1 MPMNKIK
8 LEQADPKNLTTVI
21 NPNDLRKD
29 LHVFAC
35 YCHDNEIK
43 RAHRDNSLP
52 KVHLTRL
59 AKMMANSQLIEDV
72 KLAGSSHWIDL
83 VDRLNLELGF
93 IDYAT
98 EGIYAGY
105 SSTTESYPDNY
116 IDFLDKTYD
125 QYLNQS
131 LQEQEEQILQALV
144 DEVDPCR
151 SEFFANHPL
160 STLNRFSSFGC
171 ATGTVKYINFPKIR
185 SYLLELIANCRAGV
199 WYRTDSLI
207 AYLKNHNPYFL
218 ISKKIPFKKSE
229 YTKDRYHN
237 FHEAKP
243 EDRYARFRVRE
254 NSKDRFERVEG
265 RFVER
270 FLEGIPLA
278 MGYVDVAYAAEKD
291 TVSPSINKLQA
302 FRVTD
307 RGACALNQAIEE
319 VDITLLPNYEIH
331 IDSLFYPAR
340 QLSRLMELCDVVH
353 EDTHTVLK
361 LAKKKVIKQHA
372 ADKGLNLI
380 DLFKE
385 LGIRAI
391 PENVKKEFA
400 AWAGHAD
407 NFVLYQGFGLLEG
420 KMDKDTVSRFA
431 AVSIAADAHIVRQ
444 PKKLF
449 EHLEQAQK
457 VPTYVKHSDRAFKS
471 LGDTVQ
477 SKFSDKNRTKK
488 PGARKKRRFTLKRT
502 VHLIL
507 ELPDKAMFE
516 AFTNAL
522 LDKGQALDTN
532 KQARTVSY
540 SQKDETLINDVLSS
554 LKKKFP
560 AVIKNA

>member
-1 MPMNKIK
+1 MNKIE
-8 LEQADPKNLTTVI
+8 LEKADPKNLTTVI
-21 NPNDLRKD
+21 NPNDVRKD

-35 YCHDNEIK
+35 YCRDNEIK

-59 AKMMANSQLIEDV
+59 AKMMANPQLIQEVRRD
-72 KLAGSSHWIDL
+72 GNGGWIDFI
-83 VDRLNLELGF
+83 DRLNLDLEL

-105 SSTTESYPDNY
+105 SSSTESYPDNY
-116 IDFLDKTYD
+116 IDFLDKAYD

-131 LQEQEEQILQALV
+131 LQEQEDQIRKALV
-144 DEVDPCR
+144 DAADPCLN
-151 SEFFANHPL
+151 EFFTQNPL
-160 STLNRFSSFGC
+160 STLNRFSSSGC
-171 ATGTVKYINFPKIR
+171 ATGTMKYINFPKIR
-185 SYLLELIANCRAGV
+185 SYLFELIANCRAGV
-199 WYRTDSLI
+199 WYRTASLI
-207 AYLKNHNPYFL
+207 AYLKSHNPFFL
-218 ISKKIPFKKSE
+218 ISEKIPFKKSE
-229 YTKDRYHN
+229 YEKDRYHN

-243 EDRYARFRVRE
+243 EDHFARSRIRE

-278 MGYVDVAYAAEKD
+278 LGYVDVAYTDEKD
-291 TVSPSINKLQA
+291 TVFPSINKLQA

-307 RGACALNQAIEE
+307 RGACALNQAIKEA
-319 VDITLLPNYEIH
+319 DITLLPNYEIH

-340 QLSRLMELCDVVH
+340 QLNRLMELCDVVH
-353 EDTHTVLK
+353 EDTHTVFK

-372 ADKGLNLI
+372 TDTGLNVI
-380 DLFKE
+380 DLFKA
-385 LGIRAI
+385 LGIRVI
-391 PENVKKEFA
+391 PENVKKELV

-407 NFVLYQGFGLLEG
+407 NFVVYQGFGLLEG
-420 KMDKDTVSRFA
+420 KMDKDTARQFA
-431 AVSIAADAHIVRQ
+431 AFSIAADAHIVRQ

-457 VPTYVKHSDRAFKS
+457 VPAYVKHSDHAFKS

-477 SKFSDKNRTKK
+477 SKFSDKKRAKK
-488 PGARKKRRFTLKRT
+488 PGPRKKRQFTLKRT

-507 ELPDKAMFE
+507 EFPDNAMFE

-522 LDKGQALDTN
+522 LDKGYALDTN

-540 SQKDETLINDVLSS
+540 AQKDEAIIKDVLNS

-560 AVIKNA
+560 AVI

>member
-21 NPNDLRKD
+21 NSNDLRND
-29 LHVFAC
+29 LHAFAR
-35 YCHDNEIK
+35 YCRNNEIK

-59 AKMMANSQLIEDV
+59 AKMMSNSQLIQEVREDGN
-72 KLAGSSHWIDL
+72 ARWIDFI
-83 VDRLNLELGF
+83 DRLNLELGF
-93 IDYAT
+93 VDYAT

-116 IDFLDKTYD
+116 IDFSDKTYD

-131 LQEQEEQILQALV
+131 LQEQEDQMRQTLV
-144 DEVDPCR
+144 EETDPCL
-151 SEFFANHPL
+151 SEFFTNHPL
-160 STLNRFSSFGC
+160 STLDRFTSFGC
-171 ATGTVKYINFPKIR
+171 ATGTVKQINFPKVR

-207 AYLKNHNPYFL
+207 AYLKNHNPFFL

-237 FHEAKP
+237 FYESKP
-243 EDRYARFRVRE
+243 GEHFNRSRIRE
-254 NSKDRFERVEG
+254 NSKNRFERVEG
-265 RFVER
+265 RFIER

-278 MGYVDVAYAAEKD
+278 MGYVDVAYADEKD
-291 TVSPSINKLQA
+291 TISPSIGKLQA

-307 RGACALNQAIEE
+307 RGACALNQAVKEA
-319 VDITLLPNYEIH
+319 DISLLSNYEIH
-331 IDSLFYPAR
+331 IDSLFYPVR
-340 QLSRLMELCDVVH
+340 QLNRLMTLCDVVYA
-353 EDTHTVLK
+353 DTHTVLK
-361 LAKKKVIKQHA
+361 LAKEKVIKQHA
-372 ADKGLNLI
+372 ADTGLNVI
-380 DLFKE
+380 ELFKE

-391 PENVKKEFA
+391 PENVKKELA
-400 AWAGHAD
+400 VWAGHAD
-407 NFVLYQGFGLLEG
+407 NFVVYQGFGLLEG
-420 KMDKDTVSRFA
+420 KVDKDTVRRFA
-431 AVSIAADAHIVRQ
+431 ASSIGADVHIVRK

-449 EHLEQAQK
+449 KHLEQAQK
-457 VPTYVKHSDRAFKS
+457 VPFYIKHPDRAFKS
-471 LGDTVQ
+471 PKDIVQ
-477 SKFSDKNRTKK
+477 SKFSDKKSGT
-488 PGARKKRRFTLKRT
+488 RKKRRFTLKRT

-507 ELPDKAMFE
+507 EFPDQAMFE

-522 LDKGQALDTN
+522 LDEGYALDTN

-540 SQKDETLINDVLSS
+540 SQKDESKVKDVLNS

>member
-1 MPMNKIK
+1 MSNIK
-8 LEQADPKNLTTVI
+8 LEKADPKNLTTVI
-21 NPNDLRKD
+21 NPNDVRKD

-35 YCHDNEIK
+35 YCRDYEIK

-59 AKMMANSQLIEDV
+59 SKMMGNPQLIEEV
-72 KLAGSSHWIDL
+72 KWAGYSRWIDL
-83 VDRLNLELGF
+83 IDRLNLEFEF

-105 SSTTESYPDNY
+105 SSTTESYPDNW

-131 LQEQEEQILQALV
+131 LRAQEDQILQALV
-144 DEVDPCR
+144 DETDPCR
-151 SEFFANHPL
+151 SEFFTKHPF
-160 STLNRFSSFGC
+160 STLDRFDRFGC

-207 AYLKNHNPYFL
+207 AYLKNHNPFFL
-218 ISKKIPFKKSE
+218 ISEKIPFKKSE

-237 FHEAKP
+237 FYETQPGAHF
-243 EDRYARFRVRE
+243 DRSRIRE

-278 MGYVDVAYAAEKD
+278 MGYVEVAYAAEKD
-291 TVSPSINKLQA
+291 TVSPSINNLQA
-302 FRVTD
+302 FRITD

-319 VDITLLPNYEIH
+319 ADITLLPNYEMH

-340 QLSRLMELCDVVH
+340 QLNRLMELCDVVH

-372 ADKGLNLI
+372 ADTGLDVI

-385 LGIRAI
+385 LGVRAI
-391 PENVKKEFA
+391 PENVKKELT

-407 NFVLYQGFGLLEG
+407 NFVVYQGFGLMEG
-420 KMDKDTVSRFA
+420 KMDKETANRFA
-431 AVSIAADAHIVRQ
+431 AVAIAADAHIVRQ
-444 PKKLF
+444 PEKLF
-449 EHLEQAQK
+449 EHLELAQK
-457 VPTYVKHSDRAFKS
+457 VPAYVKHSDHAFKS

-477 SKFSDKNRTKK
+477 SKFSAKK
-488 PGARKKRRFTLKRT
+488 RAKKSALRKKRKFTLKRT

-507 ELPDKAMFE
+507 EFPDKAMFE

-522 LDKGQALDTN
+522 LDKGHALDTN

-540 SQKDETLINDVLSS
+540 SQKDEILINDVLSS

-560 AVIKNA
+560 AVIKNV